1 MFERIAL
8 NIRKKETPFYE
19 GFYMLTTRVR
29 KFEVNVFRSLYQLL
43 SWERSLR
50 LICWREFLRIFYH
63 TPIFKLRC
71 NTVGRGLNLIGD
83 IPLVCGHLQM
93 VLGNNVTIHGVS
105 TFSGAKVF
113 DQPTLTVGDNSHLG
127 YMLIINVGC
136 DVTIGSN
143 VMIADRVS
151 ILSYDGHPTNPAER
165 HLPAPPESSK
175 PIIIEDNV
183 WIGGNCVILKG
194 VTIGKNSVIAN
205 GSVVIAKVPPNSMAI
220 GNPAR
225 CFPLMYS

>member
-1 MFERIAL
+1 MFQQL
-8 NIRKKETPFYE
+8 SLKIRRRESPFYDRL
-19 GFYMLTTRVR
+19 YRVAKKVR
-29 KFEVNVFRSLYQLL
+29 AFEVPVIRPLYQLL
-43 SWERSLR
+43 GWERSIR
-50 LICWREFLRIFYH
+50 LTGWSAFTRIFYH

-71 NTVGRGLNLIGD
+71 HTVGKGLNLLGG
-83 IPLVCGHLQM
+83 IPMVGGHLRFI
-93 VLGNNVTIHGVS
+93 LGDNVTIHGVS

-113 DQPTLTVGDNSHLG
+113 EQPTLTVGDNSHLG

-165 HLPAPPESSK
+165 HLPAPTESSR
-175 PIIIEDNV
+175 PIVIGDNV

-194 VTIGKNSVIAN
+194 VKIGENSVIAN
-205 GSVVIAKVPPNSMAI
+205 GSVVTAKVPPNSLAI

-225 CFPLMYS
+225 CFPLML